1 MPERVEALVNPALLT
16 WARDSAGYTIEQ
28 AAKKAQVK
36 PERLVSWERDEAR
49 PSIPQL
55 RKLASAYKRPLA
67 VFYLPEPPWEFSP
80 MRDFRRLPGEVAGR
94 QSPELR
100 QVIRQAHLR
109 REVALDLYRRL
120 EGEPPEFTVTGTL
133 NDDPEVLG
141 EHTRTYLGIS
151 YGDQVRWQSDYEA
164 LHRWRGAC
172 ESSGVLVL
180 QATDVDPEEARGFS
194 ISETSFPAVILNIS
208 DAVPARI
215 FTMLHELTHLMLRE
229 GGLCDLDDEQDR
241 PPEELRAEIYCNH
254 VAGAAMVPSG
264 HLLAEPEVAR
274 QNNPTGWTDDVI
286 TTLARR
292 YRASREVIVRRLLIL
307 GRTTAEFYRRKREQ
321 YRQEY
326 REREE
331 ERAEEERGGFAPR
344 YIVNLSAAGPLFTR
358 LVVDA
363 YNREIIT
370 SSDLSDYLDVRLKHL
385 AKIQRAA
392 VTGMR

>member
-1 MPERVEALVNPALLT
+1 MPERVEALVNRALLS

-36 PERLVSWERDEAR
+36 PERLTSWEQGDAR

-55 RKLASAYKRPLA
+55 RKLANAYKRPLA
-67 VFYLPEPPWEFSP
+67 VFYLPAPPWEFSP
-80 MRDFRRLPGEVAGR
+80 MRDFRRLPGEVAGQ

-100 QVIRQAHLR
+100 RMIRQAHLR
-109 REVALDLYRRL
+109 RDVGLDLYRRV
-120 EGEPPEFTVTGTL
+120 EGEPPEFTATATL
-133 NDDPEVLG
+133 TDDPEALG
-141 EHTRTYLGIS
+141 ERIRAYLGIS
-151 YGDQVRWQSDYEA
+151 YSEQVRWPSDYEA
-164 LHRWRGAC
+164 LHRWRAAC
-172 ESSGVLVL
+172 ERSGVLVL
-180 QATDVDPEEARGFS
+180 QATDVDPREARGFS
-194 ISETSFPAVILNIS
+194 ISDTPLPAVILNIS
-208 DAVPARI
+208 DTVRARI

-229 GGLCDLDDEQDR
+229 AGLCDLDDEQAR

-254 VAGAAMVPSG
+254 VAGAAIVPSG
-264 HLLAEPEVAR
+264 HFLAEPEVVR
-274 QNNPTGWTDDVI
+274 QNNPIGWTDDVI
-286 TTLARR
+286 VMLAHR
-292 YRASREVIVRRLLIL
+292 YHASREVIVRRLLIL
-307 GRTTAEFYRRKREQ
+307 GRTTPDFYQRKCEQ

-331 ERAEEERGGFAPR
+331 ERAEEEHPGFAPP

-385 AKIQRAA
+385 SKIQRAA
-392 VTGMR
+392 LSGMR